1 MRAHRLVGLAALLA
15 VVPPARAQPPVDSAR
30 VAAATPPRRW
40 PSRPPPARP
49 APDPWLG
56 ADKLRHFVLAGLV
69 QGTGFG
75 VATAA
80 GVDGRPALVAASVAT
95 AVVSLGKEVHD
106 RRRGGRFSARDLAWD
121 ALGGALWGVLVARS
135 GR

>member
-1 MRAHRLVGLAALLA
+1 MRGRRTLVLAGLLA
-15 VVPPARAQPPVDSAR
+15 VAAPPVYAQAPSDSVR
-30 VAAATPPRRW
+30 VAAAATPRR
-40 PSRPPPARP
+40 PEPAARP
-49 APDPWLG
+49 APDAWLG
-56 ADKLRHFVLAGLV
+56 ADKLRHFALSGMV

-80 GVDGRPALVAASVAT
+80 GMDGRSALVAASVAT
-95 AVVSLGKEVHD
+95 AVVGLGKEVHD

>member
-1 MRAHRLVGLAALLA
+1 MRGWWTVALAALA
-15 VVPPARAQPPVDSAR
+15 IAPVPARGQAPVDSAR
-30 VAAATPPRRW
+30 VAAAAAARRPA
-40 PSRPPPARP
+40 PSARP
-49 APDPWLG
+49 APDAWLG
-56 ADKLRHFVLAGLV
+56 ADKLRHFALAGMV

-80 GVDGRPALVAASVAT
+80 GMHGRSALLTASVVT
-95 AVVSLGKEVHD
+95 AVVGLGKEVHD